1 MERKMKKSDLKIVE
15 KFKDLV
21 SQKVKVHELRVF
33 GSRAR
38 GDAVAESDLDVLI
51 VVNHLDHSIERY
63 ISDCAWESGFP
74 DDIVVMPVAIS
85 IDAIKNRPIRESV
98 FIRKIYHEGIAV

>member
-1 MERKMKKSDLKIVE
+1 MKKRDLKIVE
-15 KFKDLV
+15 KFRALV
-21 SQKVKVHELRVF
+21 SQKVKVHELRIF

-63 ISDCAWESGFP
+63 ISNCAWEAGFP
-74 DDIVVMPVAIS
+74 EDIVVMPVAIS
-85 IDAIKNRPIRESV
+85 IDT
-98 FIRKIYHEGIAV
+98 

>member
-1 MERKMKKSDLKIVE
+1 MKKRDLEIVE
-15 KFKDLV
+15 KFRDLV

-63 ISDCAWESGFP
+63 ISDCAWEAGFP
-74 DDIVVMPVAIS
+74 EDIVVMPVAIS
-85 IDAIKNRPIRESV
+85 INAIKNSPIRKSV

>member
-1 MERKMKKSDLKIVE
+1 MKKRDLKIVE
-15 KFKDLV
+15 KFRDLV
-21 SQKVKVHELRVF
+21 SQKVKVHELRIF

-63 ISDCAWESGFP
+63 ISDCAWEAGFP
-74 DDIVVMPVAIS
+74 EDIVVMPVAIS
-85 IDAIKNRPIRESV
+85 IDAIKNSPIRESV

>member
-1 MERKMKKSDLKIVE
+1 MKKSDLKIVE

>member
-1 MERKMKKSDLKIVE
+1 MMKRDLEIVE
-15 KFKDLV
+15 KFRDLV

-63 ISDCAWESGFP
+63 ISDCAWEAGFP
-74 DDIVVMPVAIS
+74 EDIVVMPVAIS
-85 IDAIKNRPIRESV
+85 IDAIKNSPIRKSV